1 MEPIHEA
8 SYKGGLGAQYIAYVW
23 HLRLG
28 TYVSTPTAKLS
39 CHNNLVKMMF
49 ATHTSFLKDGTK
61 FLRSCHPPSFIP
73 VLLRNKCHYLAPTHC
88 IEMSEIEA
96 AVYLIKIGAFPENRE
111 WDLTASTTERPTTED
126 DFGLLVWKSS
136 RSLIHSTNSF
146 TKCSLST
153 PISGAPGFSRRPTP
167 LPILVLSFLPQKVT
181 VD

>member
-1 MEPIHEA
+1 MSNQFNIKFIILL
-8 SYKGGLGAQYIAYVW
+8 SSVFWGGGGGGGNPRA
-23 HLRLG
+23 
-28 TYVSTPTAKLS
+28 
-39 CHNNLVKMMF
+39 
-49 ATHTSFLKDGTK
+49 
-61 FLRSCHPPSFIP
+61 PPP
-73 VLLRNKCHYLAPTHC
+73 LYETLHYLAPTHC

-167 LPILVLSFLPQKVT
+167 LPILVLSFLSQKVT